1 MKKIAVIVGAVV
13 FLLLLSSC
21 ASGPKVSRVDASTQ
35 TDLSGYWNDTDVRI
49 VCRTLI
55 DSCLNSAR
63 IDQVRNDKKRTPTV
77 IIGRFKNDSS
87 EHIDTEII
95 TINMRNAIIN
105 NGKLEFVAGGNTRDD
120 IRAERQDQQ
129 SNASEAT
136 AASLANETGADFMLT
151 GSVKTIVDRAGNQT
165 ARTYLVTAELT
176 DIETNRIVWSD
187 QNSEIKKVIVR
198 PKNKL

>member
-1 MKKIAVIVGAVV
+1 MKKIAGIVGAVL
-13 FLLLLSSC
+13 FLLLPSSC
-21 ASGPKVSRVDASTQ
+21 ASTPKVSRIDASTK

-49 VCRTLI
+49 VCGTLI
-55 DSCLNSAR
+55 DSCLNSAK
-63 IDQVRNDKKRTPTV
+63 IDQIRNDKKRTPTV

-105 NGKLEFVAGGNTRDD
+105 SGKMEFVAGGDTRND
-120 IRAERQDQQ
+120 IRAERQDQL

-136 AASLANETGADFMLT
+136 AARLVNETGADFMLT
-151 GSVKTIVDRAGNQT
+151 GSVKTIVDKAGNQT

-187 QNSEIKKVIVR
+187 QNSEIKKVVVQ

>member
-1 MKKIAVIVGAVV
+1 MKKIAGMVGAV
-13 FLLLLSSC
+13 LLLLSSC
-21 ASGPKVSRVDASTQ
+21 ASGPMVSRIDASTQ
-35 TDLSGYWNDTDVRI
+35 TDLSGYWNDTDIRI

-63 IDQVRNDKKRTPTV
+63 IDQARRDKKRTPTV

-95 TINMRNAIIN
+95 TINLRNAIIN
-105 NGKLEFVAGGNTRDD
+105 NGKMEFVASGDTKND

-151 GSVKTIVDRAGNQT
+151 GSVKTMVDRAGNQT
-165 ARTYLVTAELT
+165 ARTYIVTAELT

>member
-1 MKKIAVIVGAVV
+1 MKKFAGVIGAAL

-21 ASGPKVSRVDASTQ
+21 ASGPKVSRIDASAQ
-35 TDLSGYWNDTDVRI
+35 TDLSGRWNDTDVRI
-49 VCRTLI
+49 VCKTLI
-55 DSCLNSAR
+55 ESCLNSAT
-63 IDQVRNDKKRTPTV
+63 IDQVRRDKKRTPTV
-77 IIGRFKNDSS
+77 IIGRFKNDSN

-105 NGKLEFVAGGNTRDD
+105 SGKLEFVASGDTRDD
-120 IRAERQDQQ
+120 VRAERQDQQ

-136 AASLANETGADFMLT
+136 AAGLAKETGADFMLT
-151 GSVKTIVDRAGNQT
+151 GSVKTIVDKAGNQT

-187 QNSEIKKVIVR
+187 QNSEIKKVVVQ

>member
-1 MKKIAVIVGAVV
+1 MKKIAGIAGAGF

-21 ASGPKVSRVDASTQ
+21 VSTPKVSRVDASTQ

-63 IDQVRNDKKRTPTV
+63 IDQIRKDKKRTPTV
-77 IIGRFKNDSS
+77 IIGRFKNDSN

-105 NGKLEFVAGGNTRDD
+105 SGKLEFVASGDTRDD
-120 IRAERQDQQ
+120 VRAERQDQQ

-136 AASLANETGADFMLT
+136 AAGLAKETGADFMLT
-151 GSVKTIVDRAGNQT
+151 GSVKTIVDKAGNQT

-187 QNSEIKKVIVR
+187 QNSEIKKVVVQ

>member
-1 MKKIAVIVGAVV
+1 MKKIAGIAGAGF

-21 ASGPKVSRVDASTQ
+21 VSTPKVSRVDASTQ

-63 IDQVRNDKKRTPTV
+63 IDQIRKDKKRTPTV

-105 NGKLEFVAGGNTRDD
+105 NGKLEFVAGGDTRND

-151 GSVKTIVDRAGNQT
+151 GSVKTIIDRAGNQT

-187 QNSEIKKVIVR
+187 QNSEIKKVVVQ

>member
-1 MKKIAVIVGAVV
+1 MKKIAGIAGAVL

-35 TDLSGYWNDTDVRI
+35 TDFSGYWNDTDVRI
-49 VCRTLI
+49 VCKTLI
-55 DSCLNSAR
+55 DSCLDSAR
-63 IDQVRNDKKRTPTV
+63 IDQVRRDKKRTPTV

-105 NGKLEFVAGGNTRDD
+105 SGKLEFVAGGNTRDD

-136 AASLANETGADFMLT
+136 AAGLAKETGADFMLT
-151 GSVKTIVDRAGNQT
+151 GSVKTIVDKAGNQT
-165 ARTYLVTAELT
+165 ARTYIVTAELT
-176 DIETNRIVWSD
+176 DIETNRIVWSE
-187 QNSEIKKVIVR
+187 QNSEIKKVVVQ